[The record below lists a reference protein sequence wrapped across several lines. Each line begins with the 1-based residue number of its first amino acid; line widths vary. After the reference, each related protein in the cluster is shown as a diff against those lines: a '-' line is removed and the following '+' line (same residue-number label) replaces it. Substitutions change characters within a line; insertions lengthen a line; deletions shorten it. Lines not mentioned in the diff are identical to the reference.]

1 MLNLIP
7 QPTTTETV
15 VRLADGSTL
24 ELDLS
29 APDLGL
35 PTLRLT
41 SRDGWAAGVELT
53 DRDLESLARLLDE
66 ARTTAQSRGWR
77 WLASIGRRTWL
88 RRLR

>member
-7 QPTTTETV
+7 QPTATETV

-29 APDLGL
+29 APEFGL

-53 DRDLESLARLLDE
+53 DRDLDSLARMLDE
-66 ARTTAQSRGWR
+66 ARATAQQRGWR

>member
-7 QPTTTETV
+7 QPIAETV
-15 VRLADGSTL
+15 VRLSDGSTL

-29 APDLGL
+29 APDRGL

-53 DRDLESLARLLDE
+53 EREMDALARMLDE
-66 ARTTAQSRGWR
+66 ARTTAELRGWR

>member
-7 QPTTTETV
+7 QPTTTENV
-15 VRLADGSTL
+15 VRLSDGSTI

-29 APDLGL
+29 SPELGL

-53 DRDLESLARLLDE
+53 EREMEAIARMLDV
-66 ARTTAQSRGWR
+66 ARSTAELRGWR
-77 WLASIGRRTWL
+77 WLASIGRHTWL

>member
-7 QPTTTETV
+7 QPTTTDSV
-15 VRLADGSTL
+15 VRLADGSML

-53 DRDLESLARLLDE
+53 ERDLDSLARLLDE
-66 ARTTAQSRGWR
+66 ATSTAESRGWR